1 MLYHIVS
8 LAVAAIP
15 EGLPIVVAVTLG
27 LGILRMAKKNAII
40 KKLPSVETL
49 GSVNVICVDKTGTL
63 TENMMTVTRIFTLDE
78 ETTFDLEHGLP
89 TKTSSAMREVL
100 KIGII
105 FKLIKIRYLFK
116 SVFINYIL

>member
-1 MLYHIVS
+1 
-8 LAVAAIP
+8 
-15 EGLPIVVAVTLG
+15 
-27 LGILRMAKKNAII
+27 
-40 KKLPSVETL
+40 
-49 GSVNVICVDKTGTL
+49 
-63 TENMMTVTRIFTLDE
+63 MTVTRIFTLDE